1 MEKKNNS
8 PFPNFVLALPFPLI
22 RSHIL
27 SVLSFPTL
35 NATFPVGCT
44 ATLLTLPLW
53 PLSVRS
59 TAQSLVRKRQRVP
72 SSEAERRCE
81 REGKDKCVIEPV
93 DYQNSTKEKTNGEEQ
108 RVVVSYLH
116 DASNPQ
122 PLSSSSNP
130 ILSQSR
136 LRSPSPAI
144 FHP

>member
-1 MEKKNNS
+1 MEKKNS

-44 ATLLTLPLW
+44 ATLFTLPLW

-93 DYQNSTKEKTNGEEQ
+93 DYQNLTKGKTNGEEQ
-108 RVVVSYLH
+108 RVRVVSYLH

>member
-1 MEKKNNS
+1 MEKKINS

-35 NATFPVGCT
+35 NATFPLGCT
-44 ATLLTLPLW
+44 ATLFTLPLW

-93 DYQNSTKEKTNGEEQ
+93 DYQNLTKEKTNGEEQ
-108 RVVVSYLH
+108 RV
-116 DASNPQ
+116 
-122 PLSSSSNP
+122 
-130 ILSQSR
+130 
-136 LRSPSPAI
+136 PS
-144 FHP
+144 